1 MDLNI
6 WVQILEY
13 IIKRIH
19 LHEVNDK
26 RSVVPTQK
34 QLHIQ
39 ACASLNQTTS
49 HISCPP
55 FHGRDK
61 SHSLAVESFE
71 STPKPRATRC
81 IEKRFFFLFFFF
93 SFYSVSLY
101 TRAVAQH
108 VWQACRAQPPK
119 SSALLFH
126 RQAIIT
132 AVRLGRLVNLNLG
145 ITLWHQGE
153 EDVLCCVVC
162 LYIGAGIKHLP
173 QRGAVVVL
181 LLLL

>member
-1 MDLNI
+1 MAETNLTHLLWNLLNPHPNRER
-6 WVQILEY
+6 Q
-13 IIKRIH
+13 
-19 LHEVNDK
+19 D
-26 RSVVPTQK
+26 
-34 QLHIQ
+34 
-39 ACASLNQTTS
+39 ASRKDFS
-49 HISCPP
+49 
-55 FHGRDK
+55 
-61 SHSLAVESFE
+61 
-71 STPKPRATRC
+71 
-81 IEKRFFFLFFFF
+81 FFLFFF